1 MNHLQLLI
9 ADDHP
14 LTLMGTKAYVESLG
28 YRVVDI
34 CSNGITA
41 LNLIQAHRPNIAI
54 LDINM
59 PGMDGLEV
67 LERVHT
73 LKLNTKVVLLTMHKE
88 MTIFKKAN
96 QYKLAGYILKEN
108 AQDELQTCLEVVQ
121 QGQQYLSKNLQT
133 ELVIDNPN
141 TQTSALEKLSVA
153 EKKVLELI
161 AQHKTSKQIAEL
173 LFISE
178 KTVEGHRTNIIQ
190 KLELPKEKN
199 ILLVWAIQHFNKK

>member
-1 MNHLQLLI
+1 MRILI

-14 LTLMGTKAYVESLG
+14 FTLMGTKAFVESLG
-28 YRVVDI
+28 YTIEDV

-41 LNLIQAHRPNIAI
+41 FNLILTHQPIMAI

-67 LERVHT
+67 LEKVHRQRLAT
-73 LKLNTKVVLLTMHKE
+73 RIILLTMHKE

-96 QYKLAGYILKEN
+96 QWGIAGYILKEN
-108 AQDELQTCLEVVQ
+108 AQDELQKCLEIVKKG
-121 QGQQYLSKNLQT
+121 GQYISKNL
-133 ELVIDNPN
+133 ENDLVID
-141 TQTSALEKLSVA
+141 THSAGQSYAIEKLTFT

-161 AQHKTSKQIAEL
+161 AQQKTSKQIADM

-178 KTVEGHRTNIIQ
+178 KTVEGHRSNIIQ

-199 ILLVWAIQHFNKK
+199 ILLIWATKHFK